1 MNLLETIKVT
11 DGHFQNLD
19 AHLER
24 MNKSCRE
31 LFGLKSSFILNDM
44 NIPISMRKGVV
55 KCRIV
60 YNTSIAEI
68 SYSAYHPKKVN
79 SLRMVSCDDID
90 YHLKYADRSIF
101 DRLLEL
107 RDGCDDILIVKNGFI
122 TDTSYSN
129 VAFSDGKSLYVPR
142 TFLLNGCK
150 RRWLIETGLAREVS
164 ITPADICSF
173 EKVHLIN
180 AMLEPGEITLYSD
193 KVFF

>member
-44 NIPISMRKGVV
+44 NIPLSMRKGVV

-68 SYSAYHPKKVN
+68 SYSVYHPKKVN

-101 DRLLEL
+101 DRLLGL
-107 RDGCDDILIVKNGFI
+107 RGGCDDILVVKNGFI

-129 VAFSDGKSLYVPR
+129 VAFSDGKSLYVPE
-142 TFLLNGCK
+142 TYLLNGCK
-150 RRWLIETGLAREVS
+150 RRLLIEAGMAREVPM
-164 ITPADICSF
+164 TPDDVKSF
-173 EKVHLIN
+173 EKAYLIN
-180 AMLEPGEITLYSD
+180 AMLEPGEVTVNAACI
-193 KVFF
+193 FR

>member
-11 DGHFQNLD
+11 DGHFQNLE

-24 MNKSCRE
+24 MNKGCRE

-129 VAFSDGKSLYVPR
+129 VAFSDGESLYVPR
-142 TFLLNGCK
+142 TFLLDGCK
-150 RRWLIETGLAREVS
+150 RRWLIETGLAREAS
-164 ITPADICSF
+164 ITPADIGSF

-180 AMLEPGEITLYSD
+180 AMLEPGEISVKANY
-193 KVFF
+193 VY

>member
-24 MNKSCRE
+24 MNRSCRE
-31 LFGLKSSFILNDM
+31 IFGLKSSFVLNDM
-44 NIPISMRKGVV
+44 NIPLSMRKGVV

-60 YNTSIAEI
+60 YNTSVVEI
-68 SYSAYHPKKVN
+68 SYSVYRPRKID

-122 TDTSYSN
+122 TDTSFSN
-129 VAFSDGKSLYVPR
+129 VAFSDGKQIYIPN

-150 RRWLIETGLAREVS
+150 RRWLIETGWAREAQ
-164 ITPADICSF
+164 ITPNDVRAF
-173 EKVHLIN
+173 EKVYLIN
-180 AMLEPGEITLYSD
+180 AMLELGEMIINT
-193 KVFF
+193 VCIF